1 MKTTINHFNKN
12 TSLWKIKSLDFFWAG
27 DYLMGDDVMQVQ
39 PLLENHIS
47 ALDKKLSSYNNLSIE
62 YVALLKKRF
71 LTFSEYKLLSKSN
84 KTTKS
89 INGISSH
96 AINYWELLKKSSL
109 KSLLHNQLE
118 NDKKYLELLQ
128 KCLPKPATYFFSPR
142 PVPVPISALNRHLL
156 ITGRTGSGKTHF
168 IKSLFYQ
175 LQKQTSEKQT
185 ASLILI
191 DPHGDIS
198 SELLTLR
205 LNLKNPERL
214 WYVDPH
220 LDSKMIPCINPFWE
234 KVTDPVFVDLLSQQ
248 WAKAFA
254 DLIPESGLSLNMET
268 LLKPCLCVLIE
279 NGGFGLMD
287 LKNFMDDTLNS
298 ELVEL
303 GKKSKN
309 PVFSSFF
316 EQGFLNKKLALTKLA
331 VHNRLQFLMN
341 NYVFYQMMN
350 GPCTIDL
357 KKAMQEG
364 KVVLFNLSKGKLG
377 EDTSRALGRFISATI
392 LSIALQRA
400 FVGES
405 TRVNKTYMFVD
416 EFHNLASLS
425 METIFSEARKYNLH
439 MIVGVQS
446 VSQLPTSLKEM
457 VLNNTAVKLVG
468 INGLPALKLQAPDIG
483 VSFSDLQNL
492 PPFYFYLKYDH
503 HPALKVKS
511 PDFLL
516 SHHKT
521 YFALP
526 KEVKSI
532 KEFCLHQS
540 GIYRSSDVT
549 TKDKTKNTTHASPNN
564 KQIHNPPR
572 ENSSDFMPKFDL

>member
-1 MKTTINHFNKN
+1 MKTAINHFNKN

-27 DYLMGDDVMQVQ
+27 DYLMGDDVLLVQ
-39 PLLENHIS
+39 TLLENHIS
-47 ALDKKLSSYNNLSIE
+47 AVDKKLSSYNNHSVE
-62 YVALLKKRF
+62 YVASLKKRF
-71 LTFSEYKLLSKSN
+71 ITFNEYELLSKSN
-84 KTTKS
+84 KSIKS
-89 INGISSH
+89 ISGISTH
-96 AINYWELLKKSSL
+96 AINYWELLQKSSL
-109 KSLLHNQLE
+109 KSLLNNQLD
-118 NDKKYLELLQ
+118 NDKNYLELLQ
-128 KCLPKPATYFFSPR
+128 KCLVKPARYFFSPR

-168 IKSLFYQ
+168 MKSLFYQ
-175 LQKQTSEKQT
+175 IQEQTTKKQT

-198 SELLTLR
+198 SELLSLS
-205 LNLKNPERL
+205 LNLKYPNRL

-220 LDSKMIPCINPFWE
+220 LDAELIPCINPFWE
-234 KVTDPVFVDLLSQQ
+234 KVNDPVFVDLLSQQ

-254 DLIPESGLSLNMET
+254 DLIPEAGMSLNMET

-303 GKKSKN
+303 GKKSRN
-309 PVFSSFF
+309 PVFRSFF

-331 VHNRLQFLMN
+331 VYNRLQFLMN

-350 GPCTIDL
+350 GPITLDL

-400 FVGES
+400 FVGETS
-405 TRVNKTYMFVD
+405 RKSCYLFVD
-416 EFHNLASLS
+416 EFHNLASSS
-425 METIFSEARKYNLH
+425 METVFSEARKYNLH

-446 VSQLPTSLKEM
+446 VSQLPLSLKEM

-468 INGLPALKLQAPDIG
+468 INGLPALKLQSADIG
-483 VSFSDLQNL
+483 VAFSELQNL

-526 KEVKSI
+526 KEIKSI

-540 GIYRSSDVT
+540 GIYRSSELPIE
-549 TKDKTKNTTHASPNN
+549 DKTKNTTQTTPHSNQNQDPS
-564 KQIHNPPR
+564 R
-572 ENSSDFMPKFDL
+572 ENSSGFMPKFDL